1 MLDFGGLI
9 SEMKIQ
15 LKAKQR
21 PVMINNIRDII
32 RNGAAKYGDRSVLYY
47 RRNKEE
53 CSFTFND
60 YNNNMNYLGT
70 AFASL
75 GLAGSHIAVI
85 GDTCP
90 EYLVTYHATVNG
102 GSVIIPLDREL
113 SIDEI
118 VKFLILSESNA
129 IVYTENFNNLLVN
142 YEKQLPNIKYFI
154 PIMHET
160 EKTVNSKIRSYT
172 ELLEYGHRELHNGN
186 TLFIDHQIDMNKMSA
201 LLFTSGTTGT
211 SKGVMLSHKNLT
223 AAANASCQSMEY
235 DDDNTFV
242 DLLPMH
248 HSYEI
253 TCGHMAITAL
263 GGTMYINDSLKN
275 TLRSI
280 LYFKPNALMVV
291 PLYVET
297 MHKRIWA
304 EIEKKGLTNKV
315 NFAMQLSNI
324 LLKLGI
330 DIRDKLFSEVRNSLG
345 GNLRSI
351 VCGGAPLSPRLI
363 KDFFC
368 FGIIVLEGYGITEC
382 SPLVAVN
389 RPGKSRY
396 HSVGQPVYGCEVKI
410 DYNPGEKTGEILVR
424 GDNVMMGYYK
434 NEAATR
440 DVFTD
445 DGWFR
450 TGDIG
455 YIDKDNYIYITGRKK
470 NVIILSNGKNIFP
483 EELEEYLS
491 KSDVISESIV
501 VGRIHENNETVIT
514 AIVYP
519 NPEKTADMSAD
530 QKITLIKQAVNMIN
544 KTLPVY
550 KQIREVELRE
560 TEFEK
565 TSSRKIKRYNIK

>member
-1 MLDFGGLI
+1 
-9 SEMKIQ
+9 MKIE
-15 LKAKQR
+15 LKAKRR
-21 PVMINNIRDII
+21 PALLNNIRDII
-32 RNGAAKYGDRSVLYY
+32 RNGAAEYGDRPALYY

-60 YNNNMNYLGT
+60 YNNSMNNLGT
-70 AFASL
+70 AFAAL
-75 GLAGSHIAVI
+75 GLMGKHIAVI

-102 GSVIIPLDREL
+102 GGVIIPLDREL
-113 SIDEI
+113 ANDELI
-118 VKFLILSESNA
+118 NFLNISEAEA
-129 IVYTENFNNLLVN
+129 IVYTDNFNNLLIN
-142 YEKQLPNIKYFI
+142 FELKLPNIKYFI
-154 PIMHET
+154 PIIHET
-160 EKTVNSKIRSYT
+160 ENTVNPKIRSYSDLIEFGRN
-172 ELLEYGHRELHNGN
+172 ELNAGRR
-186 TLFIDHQIDMNKMSA
+186 TFIDHVIDMNKLSA

-223 AAANASCQSMEY
+223 AATNASCQSMEY

-253 TCGHMAITAL
+253 TCGHMSITAL

-275 TLRSI
+275 TMRNI
-280 LYFKPNALMVV
+280 LHFKPNALMVV

-304 EIEKKGLTNKV
+304 EIDKKGLRNKV
-315 NFAMQLSNI
+315 KFAMWLSNI
-324 LLKLGI
+324 MLKAGI
-330 DIRDKLFSEVRNSLG
+330 DLRDNLFSEVRNSLG

-351 VCGGAPLSPRLI
+351 VCGGAPLSPKLI

-389 RPGKSRY
+389 RPGKGRY

-410 DYNPGEKTGEILVR
+410 EKNSDEKTGEILVR

-434 NEAATR
+434 NEEATR
-440 DVFTD
+440 NAFTD

-455 YIDKDNYIYITGRKK
+455 YMDKENYIYITGRKK
-470 NVIILSNGKNIFP
+470 NVIILSNGKNVFP
-483 EELEEYLS
+483 EEIEEYLRRS
-491 KSDVISESIV
+491 ELISESV
-501 VGRIHENNETVIT
+501 VIGRAKESDDIIIT

-519 NPEKTADMSAD
+519 NPEKTTDMSAE
-530 QKITLIKQAVNMIN
+530 QKHAAVKQAINSIN

-550 KQIREVELRE
+550 KQVREIEIRD
-560 TEFEK
+560 TEFSK
-565 TSSRKIKRYNIK
+565 TSSKKIKRYNIK

>member
-1 MLDFGGLI
+1 
-9 SEMKIQ
+9 MKIK
-15 LKAKQR
+15 LKAKRR
-21 PVMINNIRDII
+21 PALLNNIRDII
-32 RNGAAKYGDRSVLYY
+32 RNGAAEYGDRPVLYY

-53 CSFTFND
+53 SSFTFND
-60 YNNNMNYLGT
+60 YNNSMNNLGT
-70 AFASL
+70 AFAAL
-75 GLAGSHIAVI
+75 GLMGKHIAVI

-102 GSVIIPLDREL
+102 GGVIIPLDREL
-113 SIDEI
+113 ANDEI
-118 VKFLILSESNA
+118 INFLNLSEA
-129 IVYTENFNNLLVN
+129 AAVVYTDNFNNLLIN
-142 YEKQLPNIKYFI
+142 FELKLPNIKYFI
-154 PIMHET
+154 PVIHET
-160 EKTVNSKIRSYT
+160 ENMVNPKIRSYT
-172 ELLEYGHRELHNGN
+172 DLIEFGRNELTAGRR
-186 TLFIDHQIDMNKMSA
+186 TFIDHVIDMNKLSA

-223 AAANASCQSMEY
+223 AATNASCQSMEY

-253 TCGHMAITAL
+253 TCGHMSITAL

-275 TLRSI
+275 TMRNI
-280 LYFKPNALMVV
+280 LHFKPNALMVV

-304 EIEKKGLTNKV
+304 EIDKKGLRSKV
-315 NFAMQLSNI
+315 RFAMWLSDI
-324 LLKLGI
+324 MLKAGI
-330 DIRDKLFSEVRNSLG
+330 DLRDRLFSEVRNSLG

-351 VCGGAPLSPRLI
+351 VCGGAPLSPKLI

-389 RPGKSRY
+389 RPGKARY

-410 DYNPGEKTGEILVR
+410 EKNSNDKTGEILVR

-434 NEAATR
+434 NEEATR
-440 DVFTD
+440 DAFTD

-455 YIDKDNYIYITGRKK
+455 YMDKDNYVYITGRKK

-483 EELEEYLS
+483 EEIEEYLR
-491 KSDVISESIV
+491 KSELISESV
-501 VGRIHENNETVIT
+501 VIGRARESDDIIIT
-514 AIVYP
+514 AIIYP
-519 NPEKTADMSAD
+519 NPEKTSDMSAE
-530 QKITLIKQAVNMIN
+530 QKYAAVKQSVNSIN

-550 KQIREVELRE
+550 KQVREIEIRD
-560 TEFEK
+560 TEFSK
-565 TSSRKIKRYNIK
+565 TSSKKIKRYNIK

>member
-1 MLDFGGLI
+1 MYVFGGCINL
-9 SEMKIQ
+9 MKIE
-15 LKAKQR
+15 LKAKRR
-21 PVMINNIRDII
+21 PIMLNNIRDII
-32 RNGAAKYGDRSVLYY
+32 RNGAKEYGDRPALYY

-53 CSFTFND
+53 CRFTFNE
-60 YNNNMNYLGT
+60 YNNNMNCLGT
-70 AFASL
+70 AFAAL
-75 GLAGSHIAVI
+75 GLMGSHIAVI

-102 GSVIIPLDREL
+102 GGVIIPLDREL
-113 SIDEI
+113 SNDEI
-118 VKFLILSESNA
+118 VNFLNLSEAKA
-129 IVYTENFNNLLVN
+129 IIYTENFNNLLIKFEN
-142 YEKQLPNIKYFI
+142 KLPNIKYFI
-154 PIMHET
+154 PIIHESENMT
-160 EKTVNSKIRSYT
+160 NSKIRSYS
-172 ELLEYGHRELHNGN
+172 ELIEFGHN
-186 TLFIDHQIDMNKMSA
+186 QIDDGNRAFVDYEIDMDQLSA

-223 AAANASCQSMEY
+223 EAVNASCQSMEY
-235 DDDNTFV
+235 DDDSTFV

-253 TCGHMAITAL
+253 TCGHMSITAL

-275 TLRSI
+275 TMRNI
-280 LYFKPNALMVV
+280 MHFKPNALMVV

-304 EIEKKGLTNKV
+304 EIDKKGLHGKV
-315 NFAMQLSNI
+315 KFAMWFSNI
-324 LLKLGI
+324 MLKFGFDL
-330 DIRDKLFSEVRNSLG
+330 RDKLFSEVRNSLG

-351 VCGGAPLSPRLI
+351 VCGGAPLSPKLI

-389 RPGKSRY
+389 RPGKGRY
-396 HSVGQPVYGCEVKI
+396 HSVGQPVFGCEVKI
-410 DYNPGEKTGEILVR
+410 DKKPEDKTGEILVR
-424 GDNVMMGYYK
+424 GGNVMMGYYK
-434 NEAATR
+434 DVEATR
-440 DVFTD
+440 NAFTD
-445 DGWFR
+445 DRWFK

-455 YIDKDNYIYITGRKK
+455 YMDKDNYIYITGRKK

-483 EELEEYLS
+483 EEIEEHLS
-491 KSDVISESIV
+491 KSDIFSEIVV
-501 VGRIHENNETVIT
+501 VGRIRSNDDIVIT

-530 QKITLIKQAVNMIN
+530 QKKTVVKQAVNTIN

-550 KQIREVELRE
+550 KQIREIEIRD
-560 TEFEK
+560 TEFSK
-565 TSSRKIKRYNIK
+565 TSSKKIKRYNI

>member
-1 MLDFGGLI
+1 
-9 SEMKIQ
+9 MKIE
-15 LKAKQR
+15 LKAKRR
-21 PVMINNIRDII
+21 PVMLNNIRDII
-32 RNGAAKYGDRSVLYY
+32 RNGAKEYGDRPALYY

-53 CSFTFND
+53 CRFTFNE
-60 YNNNMNYLGT
+60 YNNNMNCLGT
-70 AFASL
+70 AFAAL
-75 GLAGSHIAVI
+75 GIMGSHIAVI

-102 GSVIIPLDREL
+102 GGVIIPLDREL
-113 SIDEI
+113 SNDEI
-118 VKFLILSESNA
+118 VNFLNLSEAKA
-129 IVYTENFNNLLVN
+129 IIYTENFNNLLIN
-142 YEKQLPNIKYFI
+142 YEYKLPNIKYFI
-154 PIMHET
+154 PIIHESENMT
-160 EKTVNSKIRSYT
+160 NSKLRSYSK
-172 ELLEYGHRELHNGN
+172 LIKFGHNLIDDGN
-186 TLFIDHQIDMNKMSA
+186 RTFVDYEIEMDKLSA

-223 AAANASCQSMEY
+223 DAVNASCQSMEY
-235 DDDNTFV
+235 DDDSTFV

-253 TCGHMAITAL
+253 TCGHMSITAL

-275 TLRSI
+275 TMRNI
-280 LYFKPNALMVV
+280 MHFKPNALMVV

-304 EIEKKGLTNKV
+304 EIDKKGLHGKV
-315 NFAMQLSNI
+315 KFAMWISN
-324 LLKLGI
+324 LMLRVGVDL
-330 DIRDKLFSEVRNSLG
+330 RDNLFSEVRNSLG

-351 VCGGAPLSPRLI
+351 VCGGAPLSPKLI

-389 RPGKSRY
+389 RPGKGRY

-410 DYNPGEKTGEILVR
+410 DKKPGDKTGEILVR
-424 GDNVMMGYYK
+424 GGNVMMGYYK
-434 NEAATR
+434 DEEATR
-440 DVFTD
+440 NTFND
-445 DGWFR
+445 DGWFK

-455 YIDKDNYIYITGRKK
+455 YMDKDNYIYITGRKK

-483 EELEEYLS
+483 EEIEEHLS
-491 KSDVISESIV
+491 KSDIISETVV
-501 VGRIHENNETVIT
+501 VGRVRANDDIIIT
-514 AIVYP
+514 AIIYP

-530 QKITLIKQAVNMIN
+530 QKKTVVKQAVNAIN

-550 KQIREVELRE
+550 KQVREIEIRD
-560 TEFEK
+560 TEFSK
-565 TSSRKIKRYNIK
+565 TSSKKIKRYNI